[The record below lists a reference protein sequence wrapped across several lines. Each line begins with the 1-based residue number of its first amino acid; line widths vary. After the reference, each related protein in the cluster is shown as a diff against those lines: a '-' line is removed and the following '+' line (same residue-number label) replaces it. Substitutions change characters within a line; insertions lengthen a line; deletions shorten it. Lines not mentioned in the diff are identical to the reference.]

1 MKLKKIFFIVLLI
14 ILIAAIWLTYNNKQ
28 TNFDPQGFVT
38 DKEITD
44 SSYKDWKIFTDE
56 KGGYKFKYP
65 SDWMLEDGGGN
76 PMIRADIAKNTS
88 VGLQVRM
95 FTGNNVDFD
104 DFVVEYL
111 NTFKSDVVDHWSGA
125 IVQTS
130 TESSFSNDV
139 HFNRTTF
146 QFSRKDGEEW
156 YLIEYLWKKED
167 KVITFQCGIA
177 IDKVQEF
184 EPILDSITDSFE
196 YIK

>member
-56 KGGYKFKYP
+56 KGEFKFKYP

-111 NTFKSDVVDHWSGA
+111 NTFKSDMVDHWSGA